1 MSQKKLT
8 FSQRCAIAIVPRL
21 VAPLIALLGRTL
33 RWEEVSEPGAL
44 PDDNPDVA
52 IYCFWHRSLLLA
64 AWFFHKRNIAI
75 LISQSFDGD
84 LIARTV
90 ERLHFLPIR
99 GSSSR
104 GGAAG
109 LRSMQSALNSGAA
122 TYAAFT
128 SDGPRGPVYV
138 AKPGP
143 VKMAQWTGAR
153 IGTFYLLA
161 EKAWILR
168 SWDRFM
174 IPKPFSRVIVSWAL
188 PVMVEAA
195 EAVEASEVS
204 LRRLQDAMDR
214 ARALAEQTMSLGIH
228 GTSRKI
234 YGPKPEARDARL

>member
-1 MSQKKLT
+1 MSQKRL
-8 FSQRCAIAIVPRL
+8 SLLQRCTLAIVPRL

-33 RWEEVSEPGAL
+33 RWEEVSEPNAL
-44 PDDNPDVA
+44 PDENPDVA

-75 LISQSFDGD
+75 LISQSFDGE

-109 LRSMQSALNSGAA
+109 LRAMQSALTSGAA
-122 TYAAFT
+122 KYAAFT

-143 VKMAQWTGAR
+143 VKMAQLTGAR

-161 EKAWILR
+161 EKAWTLR

-174 IPKPFSRVIVSWAL
+174 IPKPFSRVVVSWAL
-188 PVMVEAA
+188 PVTVEP
-195 EAVEASEVS
+195 SETPEVP
-204 LRRLQDAMDR
+204 LAKLQDAMDR
-214 ARALAEQTMSLGIH
+214 ARALAERSISH
-228 GTSRKI
+228 RIRGTRREI
-234 YGPKPEARDARL
+234 YGPKPEARDAGL